1 MIVLSGDPSGWKPVP
16 DPHAVT
22 IGMYDGVHRGHQ
34 RVLAELRAADP
45 ELPLA
50 VVTFRDHPAI
60 VLNPEESPLLLTSL
74 EQRLELLEA
83 NGAAVV
89 AVIDFNDRF
98 RHTEAIDFVEQV
110 LVRALRAKVVAVGA
124 DFRFGYR
131 LGGDVALL
139 EALGRA
145 HGYVVRRVGI
155 FEDGGPVRSTAIRRV
170 LAEGDVATAWR
181 LLGRPYQL
189 RGVVVEGEGRGHG
202 LGFPTANLDV
212 DARMFV
218 PASGVYAVKCGPGDL
233 RLPGVANIGVRP
245 TFGGTER
252 VVEVYLFDYEGD
264 LYGLE
269 LRVDFRAWIREERTF
284 PDPDALATQIAA
296 DVATAR
302 VLLGDE

>member
-1 MIVLSGDPSGWKPVP
+1 VIVLSGDPGRWSPVP
-16 DPHAVT
+16 GPHAVT

-34 RVLAELRAADP
+34 RVLAELRDADP
-45 ELPLA
+45 DLPLA

-60 VLNPEESPLLLTSL
+60 VLNPEEAPLLLTSV

-83 NGAAVV
+83 SGAGVV
-89 AVIDFNDRF
+89 AVIDFNERF

-110 LVRALRAKVVAVGA
+110 VVRTLQARVVAIGA

-145 HGYVVRRVGI
+145 HGFTVRRVGI
-155 FEDGGPVRSTAIRRV
+155 FEDGEPVRSTAIRRV
-170 LAEGDVATAWR
+170 LAEGDVASAWR

-189 RGVVVEGEGRGHG
+189 RGVVVPGDGRGHTI
-202 LGFPTANLDV
+202 GFPTANLDV
-212 DARMFV
+212 DARMFI
-218 PASGVYAVKCGPGDL
+218 PASGVYAVECGPGDL
-233 RLPGVANIGVRP
+233 RFPAVANIGVRP
-245 TFGGTER
+245 TFGGTTR
-252 VVEVYLFDYEGD
+252 VVEVHLFDYDGD

-269 LRVDFRAWIREERTF
+269 LRVDFRAWIREERKF
-284 PDPDALATQIAA
+284 PDVDTLVAQITS

-302 VLLGDE
+302 MLLEKD